1 MGIVLDW
8 NQGDQ
13 VDVLAEVYKPIVHLR
28 CIQVSKGV
36 PKNFLHAQHLNETSL
51 SEH

>member
-1 MGIVLDW
+1 MELVLDW

-13 VDVLAEVYKPIVHLR
+13 VDVLAEVYDPNLHLR

-36 PKNFLHAQHLNETSL
+36 PKNFLHAQHLSETSL